1 MGGVILVRIRRLGL
15 GLVAGLVLVSCSSQ
29 TDSALADAQQVCTN
43 LGYESGTRDDS
54 TESSDSGT
62 DGWDAAKWAEVADDF
77 NEEAN
82 RAARAAR
89 EDRRWD
95 KLSNAVTDFQAL
107 TELTAKAKD
116 ETLPQTD
123 RDDAQAQIDRLGPQ
137 EVVRVLDQEC
147 RKAQAQ

>member
-1 MGGVILVRIRRLGL
+1 M
-15 GLVAGLVLVSCSSQ
+15 
-29 TDSALADAQQVCTN
+29 CTN

-54 TESSDSGT
+54 SESSDSGT
-62 DGWDAAKWAEVADDF
+62 DGWDATKWTEVADDF

-107 TELTAKAKD
+107 AELTAKAKD
-116 ETLPQTD
+116 ETLPQYD